1 MLDLSIDDKKLRA
14 IADEF
19 EASDED
25 LRKAYNRAL
34 GRTASR
40 MRTMARKAIREG
52 LELRS
57 AAVLKARLRLTRQK
71 PHGDLIGGARLWIGE
86 NDMPLRY
93 FKGRMTKTASGVSV
107 AGRSVTGAF
116 IGTGANGATMPFV
129 RKGKGRLPIEAV
141 SVEVQDDVDDILERD
156 VYPEIVEYFFNTFRA
171 EVRARTIYNVGG

>member
-19 EASDED
+19 EASDDD
-25 LRKAYNRAL
+25 LRRAYSRAL

-40 MRTMARKAIREG
+40 MRTMSRKAIREG
-52 LELRS
+52 LQLRS

-71 PHGDLIGGARLWIGE
+71 PRGDLIGGARLWIGE

-93 FKGRMTKTASGVSV
+93 FKGRMTETASGVTV
-107 AGRSVTGAF
+107 AGRTVAGAF
-116 IGTGANGATMPFV
+116 IGKNTNESTMAFI
-129 RKGKGRLPIEAV
+129 RKGAGRLPVTEAT
-141 SVEVQDDVDDILERD
+141 VEVQDDVDDILERE
-156 VYPEIVEYFFNTFRA
+156 VYPEIAEYFFNTFRA